1 MSICNRKIIFDH
13 FCYRYFSAC
22 IFQNTSFVF
31 INTKSCSKIWLCL
44 RNRENDKGLYATMI
58 GGEMNL
64 SAQDCCVER
73 NYWLGSDGML
83 YNAGVL
89 GMDSWEYANLK
100 SHVRMGWYGARVNV
114 HLLGLFHK
122 ATVTCKPC
130 WATSPT

>member
-1 MSICNRKIIFDH
+1 MLFCNRKIIFDH
-13 FCYRYFSAC
+13 FCYRYGSAC
-22 IFQNTSFVF
+22 MLQNTSFMF

>member
-1 MSICNRKIIFDH
+1 MNNKVD
-13 FCYRYFSAC
+13 
-22 IFQNTSFVF
+22 
-31 INTKSCSKIWLCL
+31 CL
-44 RNRENDKGLYATMI
+44 TPKLGKEYKLLSNIYSPALRENDKGLYATMI

-73 NYWLGSDGML
+73 NYWLGSDGVL